1 MSEERKQEQEDEV
14 LKAVREEYEKKLEEQ
29 RKELEEQRKELE
41 AEKQKA
47 LEEQEAKHVKQIRA
61 LLSGQGKVI
70 SDDEEQGQEQEPA
83 SKEEALYADLQE
95 RFQLK

>member
-1 MSEERKQEQEDEV
+1 MSEEKKQEQEDEV

-29 RKELEEQRKELE
+29 RKELE

-47 LEEQEAKHVKQIRA
+47 LDEQEAKHVKQIRA
-61 LLSGQGKVI
+61 LLSGQGKGM

-95 RFQLK
+95 RFHLK